1 MFDIVSVL
9 IWLSLVVRSFHDLV
23 MIASVLRNPILP
35 LTFKQKRCY
44 AWELTGKNLVKNLVK
59 KLLILLFSDK
69 HDSKYFECCNG
80 L

>member
-1 MFDIVSVL
+1 MFDIVSLL

-44 AWELTGKNLVKNLVK
+44 AWELTGKNIVK
-59 KLLILLFSDK
+59 KFVRKMTD
-69 HDSKYFECCNG
+69 FTFQ
-80 L
+80 

>member
-1 MFDIVSVL
+1 MFDIVSLL

-44 AWELTGKNLVKNLVK
+44 AWELTGKKLFKNGIR
-59 KLLILLFSDK
+59 LLMAYAHPPPSLADGKF
-69 HDSKYFECCNG
+69 H
-80 L
+80 